1 MSGFDLEPRNLG
13 RDKMPVRLR
22 DDRIFLVA
30 CDDTFAPEQYLSF
43 LKLPRIRIVVVPT
56 MDGTST
62 AGRVLQRL
70 LDAGR
75 RIGLRP
81 YDERWMVLDTDHCV
95 EGTHQAGFVAALH
108 EAKRRGVKIAL
119 SRPCFELWL
128 LLHHLDEGELGN
140 FESCRQIEAA
150 LRVVA
155 GAYSKT
161 RLNRD
166 DYKGGAVVTA
176 ILRAERLDA
185 TVAGG
190 DIPVGN
196 TTRFYRLLKSI
207 AARSLPSQ
215 LPPEL
220 RALRP

>member
-13 RDKMPVRLR
+13 RDKESGRLR

-30 CDDTFAPEQYLSF
+30 CDDTFAPEQYLGF

-56 MDGTST
+56 TDGTST
-62 AGRVLQRL
+62 AGRVLERL
-70 LDAGR
+70 LEVAR
-75 RIGLRP
+75 RMGLRG

-108 EAKRRGVKIAL
+108 EAKRRGVQVAL

-128 LLHHLDEGELGN
+128 LLHHLDEGN
-140 FESCRQIEAA
+140 IAAFENCRQIEAA
-150 LRVVA
+150 LRVAA

-161 RLNRD
+161 RLKLEHYR
-166 DYKGGAVVTA
+166 GGAVVTA

-185 TVAGG
+185 TVGGG
-190 DIPVGN
+190 DIPTGN

-215 LPPEL
+215 LPSEL
-220 RALRP
+220 RALR